1 MDFEIRSLTLYEL
14 ALPYNSAFRPPI
26 EKKRLPKVLWL
37 KLETSDGKSSF
48 GEVCLNHRYTD
59 ETTESVRDFI
69 SENQHEWQNKVHN
82 LDDLIAWISQHKL
95 LIDKNPAAFSC
106 IESAILE
113 AIAQQHKCNVA
124 QLLGIK
130 QPGNKIKQAA
140 LLERGRAEQFMLQLT
155 IYEQNSFADFKV
167 ELDGNFKNDNLK
179 LNLLAST
186 GYTHIQVDARN
197 IWSSAIDLVSYL
209 KDLPVT
215 PYSIENPFNKLDH
228 EMLIELSN
236 IQSSRIVLNESIL
249 TTHNTDAFKANNK
262 RFIVN
267 LRICRLGGLLRT
279 LNMMQHAKKLGF
291 DIIIGANMGETD
303 LSLKV
308 GQLAAMAADDKLVCQ
323 EGAFDIYM
331 LNTDMYKLSLSSN
344 MVGENGTPQIG
355 KDHQLQ
361 YIKRIS

>member
-1 MDFEIRSLTLYEL
+1 MDFQIRSMTLYEL

-37 KLETSDGKSSF
+37 KLETSDDKSSF
-48 GEVCLNHRYTD
+48 GEICLNHQYTN
-59 ETTESVRDFI
+59 ETTETVRDFI
-69 SENQHEWQNKVHN
+69 SKNQLEWQNKIHG
-82 LDDLIAWISQHKL
+82 LDDLIAWISQNKL
-95 LIDKNPAAFSC
+95 LIDQNPAAFSC
-106 IESAILE
+106 LESAILE
-113 AIAQQHKCNVA
+113 AFAQQHNCNVA
-124 QLLGIK
+124 QLIGID
-130 QPGNKIKQAA
+130 QPETKIKQAA

-155 IYEQNSFADFKV
+155 IYEQNSFTNFKI

-197 IWSSAIDLVSYL
+197 IWSSPVDLVSYM

-215 PYSIENPFNKLDH
+215 PYSIENPFNKPNH

-236 IQSSRIVLNESIL
+236 IQPSRIVINENIL
-249 TTHNTDAFKANNK
+249 TTHNTDIFKANNK
-262 RFIVN
+262 KFIVN

-303 LSLKV
+303 LSIKV
-308 GQLAAMAADDKLVCQ
+308 GRLAAMAAGNNLVCQ
-323 EGAFDIYM
+323 EGA
-331 LNTDMYKLSLSSN
+331 S
-344 MVGENGTPQIG
+344 
-355 KDHQLQ
+355 
-361 YIKRIS
+361 

>member
-1 MDFEIRSLTLYEL
+1 MDFQIKSLTLYEL

-37 KLETSDGKSSF
+37 KLETADNKSSF
-48 GEVCLNHRYTD
+48 GEICLNHRYTN

-69 SENQHEWQNKVHN
+69 SEYQPEWQSKIHG
-82 LDDLIAWISQHKL
+82 LDDLIAWISQNKL
-95 LIDKNPAAFSC
+95 LIDQNPAAFSC
-106 IESAILE
+106 LESAILE
-113 AIAQQHKCNVA
+113 AFAQQHSCSVA

-130 QPGNKIKQAA
+130 QPENNIKQTA

-155 IYEQNSFADFKV
+155 IYEQSSFTYFKV

-197 IWSSAIDLVSYL
+197 IWSSPIDLVSYMKNL
-209 KDLPVT
+209 AVT
-215 PYSIENPFNKLDH
+215 PYAIENPFNKLNH

-236 IQSSRIVLNESIL
+236 IQQSRIVINESIL
-249 TTHNTDAFKANNK
+249 TTHNTDIFKANGK
-262 RFIVN
+262 KFIVN
-267 LRICRLGGLLRT
+267 LRICRIGGLLRT

-308 GQLAAMAADDKLVCQ
+308 GRLAAIAAGDSLVCQ
-323 EGAFDIYM
+323 EGAFDIHM
-331 LNTDMYKLSLSSN
+331 LNTEMYKLSLSN
-344 MVGENGTPQIG
+344 EMVAENGTSQPG
-355 KDHQLQ
+355 KGHQLQ
-361 YIKRIS
+361 YITRIS